1 LAISISK
8 DLTMSAT
15 KTVRFTLNGEP
26 RQLDAPGDQSLLEVL
41 REHFKL
47 KSLKDGCAPQKECGC
62 CLALIDGLPKVTCSV
77 RVEQVEG
84 RTITTL
90 EGVSDN
96 ERRLYADA
104 FQAAAG
110 LQCGFC
116 TPGLVLRIKHLTD
129 QDRPLARDE
138 IGRALD
144 GHLCRCTGYVKIID
158 AVQLINAAKR
168 GGALPAPIEDGG
180 VGTRLKRY
188 QGAELTLGTRPF
200 VNDLEAP
207 GLLHGA
213 IAFSAHARARIRGID
228 VSKALALPGVICV
241 ATAADVPGDRWVGQI
256 YKDWP
261 CFVAVGEEVRYVG
274 DVLAAVAAVDRRT
287 ARQAAQLIEVDY
299 EILPAVLDPKLA
311 ILPDAPQV
319 NPKHDNVLSITTI
332 ARGDVEA
339 ALAASAHVVS
349 GTWQTQRIEHLF
361 LEPEA
366 SFAVP
371 LADGRLHLYTQS
383 QGIFDDRRHV
393 AAVLGEPEDRLFVEL
408 VPNGGAFG
416 GKEDMTIQA
425 QTALLARLTN
435 RPVRLALSRDESVRM
450 HPKRHPVTMT
460 YRVGCDAEG
469 HLTAA
474 DIDLLGDSG
483 AYASVG
489 GKVIE
494 RAAGHSCGP
503 YRVPVLSVHAV
514 AAYTN
519 NPPCGAMRGFG
530 VNQTSFAIE
539 GCLDMLAAKV
549 GIDGWEM
556 RWRNGVRVGD
566 VFTSGQILEKSVGL
580 EKSLLAVKDAYYAA
594 RKAGR
599 AVGIACAVKN
609 SGIGNGAIEFGK
621 CRLTIEEDGT
631 IGLFTGFTEMG
642 QGLLTILIQCAVEVT
657 GLPANLFRPQVNS
670 RFEVGTGQ
678 TTGSRG
684 TLLAGRAT
692 IDVARK
698 LRADLDA
705 GHRLVDL
712 VGRVY
717 EGETKID
724 DTTAPGQTKNGK
736 IKTHTAFGWA
746 TQVVILDETGKVERV
761 IAAHDVGRALNPQQC
776 EAQIEGAVHMG
787 LGYALTEEL
796 PCRNGMPV
804 TSKLREIGVLRAQH
818 MPTVEVIL
826 VEEHEPEG
834 PFGAKGVGEIGLV
847 PTAGATAAALEAF
860 DGIRRMR
867 LPMKDS
873 PAARAI
879 NVGRIPDAD
888 RDQWH

>member
-1 LAISISK
+1 
-8 DLTMSAT
+8 MSTT
-15 KTVRFTLNGEP
+15 KTVRFTLNGEL
-26 RQLDAPGDQSLLEVL
+26 REIHVPGDLSLLEVL
-41 REHFKL
+41 RERFKL

-62 CLALIDGLPKVTCSV
+62 CLALIDGLPKVTCSIK
-77 RVEQVEG
+77 VEQVEG
-84 RTITTL
+84 RSITTL
-90 EGVSDN
+90 EGVSGN
-96 ERRLYADA
+96 ERQLYADA

-129 QDRPLARDE
+129 QDRPLERDE
-138 IGRALD
+138 IARALD

-168 GGALPAPIEDGG
+168 GGGLPATVEDGG
-180 VGTRLKRY
+180 VGSRLKRY

-207 GLLHGA
+207 GMLYGA
-213 IAFSAHARARIRGID
+213 VTFSAHARARVLRID
-228 VSKALALPGVICV
+228 TSKALALPGVVRV
-241 ATAADVPGDRWVGQI
+241 ATAKDVPGDRWVGQI

-261 CFVAVGEEVRYVG
+261 CFVAEGEEVRYVG

-287 ARQAAQLIEVDY
+287 ARQAAQLVEVEY
-299 EILPAVLDPKLA
+299 EVLPPVLDPRRA
-311 ILPDAPQV
+311 IEPAAPQV
-319 NPKHDNVLSITTI
+319 NPKHDNVLSVTEIT
-332 ARGDVEA
+332 RGDTKAV
-339 ALAASAHVVS
+339 LAASAHVVS

-366 SFAVP
+366 AFAVP
-371 LADGRLHLYTQS
+371 LPDGRLHFYTQS

-393 AAVLGEPEDRLFVEL
+393 AAVLGVPEDRVFVEL
-408 VPNGGAFG
+408 VPNGGGFG

-425 QTALLARLTN
+425 QTALLAHLTN
-435 RPVRLALSRDESVRM
+435 RPVRLALSREDSVRM
-450 HPKRHPVTMT
+450 HPKRHPITMH

-469 HLTAA
+469 RLTAA
-474 DIDLLGDSG
+474 EVDLLGDSG

-489 GKVIE
+489 GKVLE
-494 RAAGHSCGP
+494 RAAGHACGP
-503 YRVPVLSVHAV
+503 YRIPALSLKAT

-580 EKSLLAVKDAYYAA
+580 EKTLLAVKDSYYAA
-594 RKAGR
+594 RATGR

-621 CRLTIEEDGT
+621 CRLTIETDGS
-631 IGLFTGFTEMG
+631 IGLYTGFTEMG

-657 GLPANLFRPQVNS
+657 GLPASLFRPQVNS

-684 TLLAGRAT
+684 TLLAGRSVIDAAT
-692 IDVARK
+692 RLK
-698 LRADLDA
+698 ADLDA
-705 GHRLVDL
+705 GLRLPDL
-712 VGRVY
+712 VGRIY

-776 EAQIEGAVHMG
+776 EAQIQGAVHMG

-796 PCRNGMPV
+796 PCKDGLPV
-804 TSKLREIGVLRAQH
+804 THKLREIGVLRAQH
-818 MPTVEVIL
+818 MPEVEVIL

-847 PTAGATAAALEAF
+847 PTAGAVAAALEAF
-860 DGIRRMR
+860 DGTRHMR

-873 PAARAI
+873 PAAKAI

>member
-1 LAISISK
+1 
-8 DLTMSAT
+8 MSAT
-15 KTVRFTLNGEP
+15 KTVRFTLNGEL
-26 RQLDAPGDQSLLEVL
+26 RQIDVPGDLSLLEVL
-41 REHFKL
+41 RERFKL

-62 CLALIDGLPKVTCSV
+62 CLALIDGLPKVTCSIK
-77 RVEQVEG
+77 VEQVEG
-84 RTITTL
+84 RSITTL

-96 ERRLYADA
+96 ERQLYADA

-138 IGRALD
+138 IARALD

-168 GGALPAPIEDGG
+168 GGALPATVEEGR
-180 VGTRLKRY
+180 VGSPLQRY

-207 GLLHGA
+207 GMLYGA
-213 IAFSAHARARIRGID
+213 VTYSAHARARVLSID
-228 VSKALALPGVICV
+228 ISKALALPGVVCV
-241 ATAADVPGDRWVGQI
+241 ATAKDVPGDRWVGQI

-261 CFVAVGEEVRYVG
+261 CFVAEGEEVRYVG

-287 ARQAAQLIEVDY
+287 ARQAAQLVEVEY
-299 EILPAVLDPKLA
+299 EVLAPVLDPKRA
-311 ILPDAPQV
+311 IEPGAPQV
-319 NPKHDNVLSITTI
+319 NPKHDNLLSVTEIV
-332 ARGDVEA
+332 RGDTKAV
-339 ALAASAHVVS
+339 LAASAHVVE

-366 SFAVP
+366 AFAVP
-371 LADGRLHLYTQS
+371 LPDGRLHLYTQS

-393 AAVLGEPEDRLFVEL
+393 AAVLGEPEERIFVEL
-408 VPNGGAFG
+408 VPNGGGFG

-435 RPVRLALSRDESVRM
+435 RPVRLALSREDSVRM
-450 HPKRHPVTMT
+450 HPKRHPITMH

-469 HLTAA
+469 RLTAA
-474 DIDLLGDSG
+474 EVDLLGDSG

-489 GKVIE
+489 GKVLE
-494 RAAGHSCGP
+494 RAAGHACGP
-503 YRVPVLSVHAV
+503 YRIPALSLKAT

-580 EKSLLAVKDAYYAA
+580 EKTLLAVKDSYYAA
-594 RKAGR
+594 RASGR

-621 CRLTIEEDGT
+621 CRLSIEADGT
-631 IGLFTGFTEMG
+631 IGLYTGFTEMG
-642 QGLLTILIQCAVEVT
+642 QGLLTIAIQCAVEVT
-657 GLPANLFRPQVNS
+657 GLPASIFRPQVNS

-684 TLLAGRAT
+684 TLLAGRSVIDAAT
-692 IDVARK
+692 K
-698 LRADLDA
+698 LKADLDA
-705 GHRLVDL
+705 GKRLPDL
-712 VGRVY
+712 VGQVY
-717 EGETKID
+717 AGETTID

-736 IKTHTAFGWA
+736 IKTHTTFGWA
-746 TQVVILDETGKVERV
+746 TQMVILDEAGKVEKV

-776 EAQIEGAVHMG
+776 EAQIQGAVHMG

-796 PCRNGMPV
+796 PCKDGMPV
-804 TSKLREIGVLRAQH
+804 THKLREIGVLRAQH
-818 MPTVEVIL
+818 MPEVEVIL

-847 PTAGATAAALEAF
+847 PTAGAVAAALEAF
-860 DGIRRMR
+860 DGTRHMR

-873 PAARAI
+873 PAAKAI
-879 NVGRIPDAD
+879 NVGRIPDAE